1 MRRRPRRD
9 RGGRALNGFEA
20 GDHGKGR
27 ISAEVWASTLEA
39 FISAH
44 DQVAAGPGALA
55 LEVAK
60 AEVPDYSSKFS
71 PRLYTQP
78 QLLALLALREFLKV
92 DYRGLVALL
101 ADWSDLRDELGL
113 SSVPDFSTL
122 QRAARRLLE
131 KEGPTPSCGGPS
143 RSRGHAA

>member
-1 MRRRPRRD
+1 MKTTRPMTKSPL
-9 RGGRALNGFEA
+9 ALA
-20 GDHGKGR
+20 R
-27 ISAEVWASTLEA
+27 T
-39 FISAH
+39 
-44 DQVAAGPGALA
+44 A

-71 PRLYTQP
+71 PRTYTQP

-101 ADWSDLRDELGL
+101 ADWSDPRAELGL
-113 SSVPDFSTL
+113 SRVPNFSTL

-131 KEGPTPSCGGPS
+131 KKGPTPSCGGPS
-143 RSRGHAA
+143 RSRGRAA